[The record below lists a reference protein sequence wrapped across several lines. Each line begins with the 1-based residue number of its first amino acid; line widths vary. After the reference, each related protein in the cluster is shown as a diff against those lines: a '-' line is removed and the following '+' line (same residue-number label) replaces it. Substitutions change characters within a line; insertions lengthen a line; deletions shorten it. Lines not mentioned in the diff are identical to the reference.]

1 MQWIK
6 KHKRHIII
14 LLITAVFA
22 IFLYRYNQIERIG
35 LYDTEG
41 KTFEKARVV
50 EILQDNETES
60 GNQIGNQVVSLELLS
75 GDYRGNT
82 VEAVSSSSYLCG
94 AHCEPG
100 MRVIAE
106 VNESDDSLYVTVY
119 SYDRTWMLYAIV
131 LLFLITLCVIGG
143 KQGFH
148 SAVALVFTFVCIVFL
163 FLPMIYRGISPIF
176 AAIVVAVL
184 TTFVTMYLIGGISS
198 KSVTSMIGTVAGVGI
213 SGILAVLFGRLTQI
227 SGYNVAEIEQ
237 LEYVGQMTDVKIGE
251 LLYAGILISTLG
263 AVMDVAMSVASTIN
277 EIHYRNPDLS
287 RKELF
292 TSGIRVGK
300 DMMGTMSNTLILA
313 FTGSSINTLVFM
325 YVYNYTAVQITNM
338 YSIGIEVIQGIASTM
353 GVILTV
359 PLVSAICAWHL
370 KLKKRGERAVR
381 LSEEIGQAQ
390 SSEQKD
396 NKAQE
401 EGMA

>member
-1 MQWIK
+1 MNWIK
-6 KHKRHIII
+6 KHRRHLVI
-14 LLITAVFA
+14 LLVTAAFA
-22 IFLYRYNQIERIG
+22 LFLYQYNQIERVG

-41 KTFEKARVV
+41 KTFERARVV
-50 EILQDNETES
+50 KILKDNTTES
-60 GNQIGNQVVSLELLS
+60 GNQIGNQTVTLELLT

-82 VEAVSSSSYLCG
+82 VEAVSSSSYLYG
-94 AHCEPG
+94 AHCEEG

-106 VNESDDSLYVTVY
+106 VNVSNDSLYVTVF

-163 FLPMIYRGISPIF
+163 FLPMIYRGISPIL
-176 AAIVVAVL
+176 AAVVVAVL

-198 KSVTSMIGTVAGVGI
+198 KSVTSMIGTIAGVGI
-213 SGILAVLFGRLTQI
+213 SAILAVVFGKITQI
-227 SGYNVAEIEQ
+227 SGYNVSDIEQ
-237 LEYVGQMTDVKIGE
+237 LEYVGLMTDVRIGE
-251 LLYAGILISTLG
+251 LLYAGILISALG

-277 EIHYRNPDLS
+277 EIHFRNPDLS

-325 YVYNYTAVQITNM
+325 YVYGYTATQITNM
-338 YSIGIEVIQGIASTM
+338 YSIGIEIIQGIASTM

-359 PLVSAICAWHL
+359 PIVSVICAWHL
-370 KLKKRGERAVR
+370 KHGTRSSNAVQQTDCADTGKQNSIP
-381 LSEEIGQAQ
+381 L
-390 SSEQKD
+390 
-396 NKAQE
+396 
-401 EGMA
+401 

>member
-1 MQWIK
+1 MQYIR
-6 KHKRHIII
+6 KHKRQIIV
-14 LLITAVFA
+14 LLLTVIFA
-22 IFLYRYNQIERIG
+22 LFLYKYNQIERIG
-35 LYDTEG
+35 LYETEG
-41 KTFEKARVV
+41 KTFQKAKVV

-60 GNQIGNQVVSLELLS
+60 GSRIGNQVVSLELLS
-75 GDYRGNT
+75 GDYKGNT
-82 VEAVSSSSYLCG
+82 VEAVSSSSYLYG

-119 SYDRTWMLYAIV
+119 SYDRSWILYAIV
-131 LLFLITLCVIGG
+131 ALFLVTLCVIGG
-143 KQGFH
+143 KQGFY

-163 FLPMIYRGISPIF
+163 FLPMIYRGISPVF

-184 TTFVTMYLIGGISS
+184 TTFVTMYLIAGISG
-198 KSVTSMIGTVAGVGI
+198 KSVTAMAGTVAGVVI
-213 SGILAVLFGRLTQI
+213 SGLLAVLFGKLTQI
-227 SGYNVAEIEQ
+227 SGYNVSDIEQ
-237 LEYVGQMTDVKIGE
+237 LEYVGQMTNVRIGE

-277 EIHYRNPDLS
+277 EIHFRNPDLS

-313 FTGSSINTLVFM
+313 FTGTSINTLVFM
-325 YVYNYTAVQITNM
+325 YVYNYTASQIINM

-359 PLVSAICAWHL
+359 PFVSVICAWHL
-370 KLKKRGERAVR
+370 KH
-381 LSEEIGQAQ
+381 
-390 SSEQKD
+390 
-396 NKAQE
+396 KAD
-401 EGMA
+401 AL